1 MILSKKDLKT
11 NYILTIKKKYIHC
24 SFRIII
30 IFIIC
35 LVIIK
40 DSNKNKSQIQFY
52 NELGNTK
59 CYTSPDN
66 SVKKILHLIIT
77 RFLIEFWRKNDFPKK
92 MYSKKYILN
101 GIRVMKKYL
110 FPSLENQSCKNF
122 TWILMIGNK
131 ADIKFVNSLFQFS
144 NSFSKKVIYKKDIRN
159 YIRNITKGVDIL
171 ITTRIDYDDRIY
183 YDAVNDVRKAV
194 NINKPMLLYGYKRG
208 TSYFEINDKYY
219 EFYKNFKNG
228 AMSTFVS
235 LISVLNKVKDIY
247 IVYDLGGHCSLRKN
261 IFKKY
266 QSFGLKKLN
275 YEPAI
280 FDSGEPKFVFVR
292 QQFSGSYYNNRII
305 KNRLKPINFSLNK
318 FYGK

>member
-11 NYILTIKKKYIHC
+11 NCVLTVKKEYIHC

-40 DSNKNKSQIQFY
+40 ASNKSQIQFY

-59 CYTSPDN
+59 CYSSPDN
-66 SVKKILHLIIT
+66 SVKEILHLIIT

-131 ADIKFVNSLFQFS
+131 ADIKFVNSLFKFN

-208 TSYFEINDKYY
+208 TSYFEKNDKYY
-219 EFYKNFKNG
+219 EFYKKFKNIG

-292 QQFSGSYYNNRII
+292 QQFSGSYNKNGII
-305 KNRLKPINFSLNK
+305 KDRLKPINFSLNK

>member
-1 MILSKKDLKT
+1 
-11 NYILTIKKKYIHC
+11 
-24 SFRIII
+24 
-30 IFIIC
+30 
-35 LVIIK
+35 
-40 DSNKNKSQIQFY
+40 
-52 NELGNTK
+52 
-59 CYTSPDN
+59 
-66 SVKKILHLIIT
+66 
-77 RFLIEFWRKNDFPKK
+77 
-92 MYSKKYILN
+92 
-101 GIRVMKKYL
+101 
-110 FPSLENQSCKNF
+110 
-122 TWILMIGNK
+122 MIGNK

-208 TSYFEINDKYY
+208 TSYFEVNDKYY

-292 QQFSGSYYNNRII
+292 QQFSGSYNKNGII
-305 KNRLKPINFSLNK
+305 KDRLKPINFSLNK